1 MAISFVLKDR
11 WDVGYM
17 LHGSYVTGVDR
28 VPTVS
33 CIAAHLHLRKELSE
47 RAKNEIFY
55 LSCVRHFRD
64 HSPVENRAKCQ
75 ICMIFVSI
83 LYGIGGKRSKRC
95 QILHIHNRWEI
106 PFFLWFGW
114 TSTIPFYLL
123 NYIMVFESIRVMS
136 QVTKAVGKWNNSTCY
151 DGLPLIDNY
160 QVTIP
165 YQTCSYVTLVKL
177 LLVYSVPAFQMVQS
191 CQNNGP

>member
-1 MAISFVLKDR
+1 
-11 WDVGYM
+11 M

-33 CIAAHLHLRKELSE
+33 YIAAHLHLRKELSE

-83 LYGIGGKRSKRC
+83 LYGIGGKWSKRC
-95 QILHIHNRWEI
+95 QILRIQNRWEI
-106 PFFLWFGW
+106 PFFLCDLGGLV
-114 TSTIPFYLL
+114 PFLF
-123 NYIMVFESIRVMS
+123 I
-136 QVTKAVGKWNNSTCY
+136 C
-151 DGLPLIDNY
+151 
-160 QVTIP
+160 
-165 YQTCSYVTLVKL
+165 
-177 LLVYSVPAFQMVQS
+177 
-191 CQNNGP
+191 